1 MSSKEKKVCVTG
13 AGGFLASWLV
23 KLLLSE
29 GYLVN
34 GTVRDTYDDKNV
46 HLKKLE
52 KSAENLKLFKADLLD
67 YEGICS
73 AIEGCTGVFHVASP
87 LPSKGQLVS
96 KEELTK
102 PAVDG
107 TMNVLKACSKA
118 NVEKVV
124 VVSSSGA
131 VVLNPNWPKD
141 QVMDEE
147 SWSSLE
153 FCEEIKQ
160 WYFLSKTRAETEAW
174 EYAKRNKLNLVTVCP
189 ALIIGPLLQST
200 INATSLFLLSFI
212 TEGAEPVNNDTTPY
226 VDVRD
231 TAEALLLV
239 YEKPESE
246 GRYICSSYDVTSQH
260 LVDQLKLIYPHHNYP
275 MSFGEA
281 TRTWKLS
288 SRKLQDL
295 GWKFRPLKDTIVDS
309 VKSYQDI
316 GALPTKVG
324 TDTKE

>member
-13 AGGFLASWLV
+13 AGGFLGSWLV
-23 KLLLSE
+23 KLLLSK

-34 GTVRDTYDDKNV
+34 GTLRDPYDDKNA

-52 KSAENLKLFKADLLD
+52 NSAENLKLIKVDLLD

-87 LPSKGQLVS
+87 LPPFDQLVS

-107 TMNVLKACSKA
+107 TINVLKACSKA
-118 NVEKVV
+118 KVQKVV
-124 VVSSSGA
+124 VVSSCAA
-131 VVLNPNWPKD
+131 VLLNPNWPKD
-141 QVMDEE
+141 LPMDEE

-153 FCEEIKQ
+153 LCEAIQQ
-160 WYFLSKTRAETEAW
+160 WYFLSKTRAEAEAW

-189 ALIIGPLLQST
+189 ALVIGPLLQPT

-212 TEGAEPVNNDTTPY
+212 TEGGEPVNNDTLPY

-231 TAEALLLV
+231 ATEALLLV
-239 YEKPESE
+239 YEKPESQ
-246 GRYICSSYDVTSQH
+246 GRYICSSYDVANQD
-260 LVDQLKLIYPHHNYP
+260 LVDHLKFIYPHHNYP
-275 MSFGEA
+275 IRFGEE
-281 TRTWKLS
+281 TRSWKLN

-295 GWKFRPLKDTIVDS
+295 GWNYRPLKETLVDS
-309 VKSYQDI
+309 VRSYQDA
-316 GALPTKVG
+316 GAVAISRNL
-324 TDTKE
+324 